1 MGSHLSTF
9 FSGIGRFFEYP
20 VKRKPICF
28 YRQEDFTATGEPNKK
43 LPEIQKMSMTE
54 YDKLVDLFYTRLAE
68 QRQYNQEMKEKDRRW
83 SMQKMVKRFPGWNE
97 VAIANLHSLFLLFDN
112 QSNGMLSFDDF
123 GAVLESLGD
132 ETSMDV
138 RKEKFNA
145 ADTDND
151 GWITYDEFLS
161 LVYNFH
167 PQEATDDGSIEVS
180 GLAAMVNEVAE
191 NIQFVSNLT
200 VGEQLEYGLF

>member
-1 MGSHLSTF
+1 MGNQVAAI
-9 FSGIGRFFEYP
+9 FSGLGRFFEYP

-28 YRQEDFTATGEPNKK
+28 YRQEDFTATGEPVKK
-43 LPEIQKMSMTE
+43 STSQTAQPLTE
-54 YDKLVDLFYTRLAE
+54 YDKLVDLFYKRLAE
-68 QRQYNQEMKEKDRRW
+68 QRQFNKEMKEQDRRW
-83 SMQKMVKRFPGWNE
+83 SMQKVVQRFPGWNE
-97 VAIANLHSLFLLFDN
+97 VTIANLHSLFLLFDN
-112 QSNGMLSFDDF
+112 QTNGMLTFDDF

-132 ETSMDV
+132 DSSMEV
-138 RKEKFNA
+138 RKEKFTA

-161 LVYNFH
+161 LVYNFSPSEGH
-167 PQEATDDGSIEVS
+167 QLT
-180 GLAAMVNEVAE
+180 GLAALCNKVAE

>member
-1 MGSHLSTF
+1 MGHQVSAIFTGL
-9 FSGIGRFFEYP
+9 GRFFEYP

-28 YRQEDFTATGEPNKK
+28 YRQEDFTATGEPVKK
-43 LPEIQKMSMTE
+43 ATAVDTHPQTD
-54 YDKLVDLFYTRLAE
+54 YDKLVDLFYKRLAE
-68 QRQYNQEMKEKDRRW
+68 QRQYNQEMKDQDRRW
-83 SMQKMVKRFPGWNE
+83 SMQKVVQRFPGWNE
-97 VAIANLHSLFLLFDN
+97 VTIANLHSLFLLFDN
-112 QSNGMLSFDDF
+112 QTNGMLGFDDF

-132 ETSMDV
+132 ESSMET
-138 RKEKFNA
+138 RKEKFTA

-161 LVYNFH
+161 LVYNFSA
-167 PQEATDDGSIEVS
+167 PEGTRLT
-180 GLAAMVNEVAE
+180 GLAALCNEVAE

>member
-1 MGSHLSTF
+1 MGHHVSSMFSTL
-9 FSGIGRFFEYP
+9 GRFFEYP

-28 YRQEDFTATGEPNKK
+28 YRQEDFSATGEPHR
-43 LPEIQKMSMTE
+43 KMGELQRNTQTD

-83 SMQKMVKRFPGWNE
+83 SIQKVVERFPGWNE
-97 VAIANLHSLFLLFDN
+97 VTIANLHSLFLLFDN
-112 QSNGMLSFDDF
+112 QSNGMLGFDDF

-132 ETSMDV
+132 ESGMDV
-138 RKEKFNA
+138 RKEKFNN

-161 LVYNFH
+161 LVYNFN
-167 PQEATDDGSIEVS
+167 PGEEGRVT
-180 GLAAMVNEVAE
+180 GLAAMCNDVAE

>member
-1 MGSHLSTF
+1 M
-9 FSGIGRFFEYP
+9 FSSLGRFFEYP

-28 YRQEDFTATGEPNKK
+28 YRQEDFSATGEPHRKVADM
-43 LPEIQKMSMTE
+43 QRQAATD

-83 SMQKMVKRFPGWNE
+83 SMQKVVERFPGWNE
-97 VAIANLHSLFLLFDN
+97 VTIANLHSLFLLFDN
-112 QSNGMLSFDDF
+112 QSNGMLGFDDF

-132 ETSMDV
+132 ESGMDV
-138 RKEKFNA
+138 RKDKFNA

-161 LVYNFH
+161 LVYNFN
-167 PQEATDDGSIEVS
+167 PSEEGRVT
-180 GLAAMVNEVAE
+180 GLAAMCNDVAE

>member
-1 MGSHLSTF
+1 MGHHISSM
-9 FSGIGRFFEYP
+9 FSSLGRFFEYP

-28 YRQEDFTATGEPNKK
+28 YRQEDFSATGEAHRKVADM
-43 LPEIQKMSMTE
+43 QRQAATD

-83 SMQKMVKRFPGWNE
+83 SMQKVVERFPGWNE
-97 VAIANLHSLFLLFDN
+97 VTIANLHSLFLLFDN
-112 QSNGMLSFDDF
+112 QSNGMLGFDDF

-132 ETSMDV
+132 ESGMDV

-161 LVYNFH
+161 LVYNFN
-167 PQEATDDGSIEVS
+167 PGEEGRVT
-180 GLAAMVNEVAE
+180 GLAAMCNDVAE

>member
-1 MGSHLSTF
+1 MGQQLSTM
-9 FSGIGRFFEYP
+9 FSGMGRFFEYP

-28 YRQEDFTATGEPNKK
+28 YRQEDFSATGEAHRKIS
-43 LPEIQKMSMTE
+43 EMSRSGQTD

-68 QRQYNQEMKEKDRRW
+68 QRQFNQEMKEKDRRW
-83 SMQKMVKRFPGWNE
+83 SMQKVVERFPGWNE
-97 VAIANLHSLFLLFDN
+97 VTIANLHSLFLLFDN
-112 QSNGMLSFDDF
+112 QSNGMLGFDDF
-123 GAVLESLGD
+123 GAVMESLGD
-132 ETSMDV
+132 ESPMEL

-161 LVYNFH
+161 LVYNFN
-167 PQEATDDGSIEVS
+167 PSEDDRVG
-180 GLAAMVNEVAE
+180 GLAALCNDVAE